1 MFRLEIIVNEKPVAP
16 VKGTRVALEH
26 GTEYAIRLSN
36 TSSQR
41 CDAIVRVDGK
51 QIGIW
56 RVNAQSHIDIQRPA
70 DDTKR
75 RHLTFYKAGTAE
87 AAMASISTNSSN
99 GDIVVTFTP
108 EVISVPDPPVLER
121 AQYMSLDCEQ
131 PHGED
136 YNLFLES
143 APFSEGATGLGRACT
158 QQFTTTSIIKKIDIE
173 NIRVLNVK
181 LVCVEPLPIVPL

>member
-87 AAMASISTNSSN
+87 AAMASISANSSN

-108 EVISVPDPPVLER
+108 EAISVPDPPVLER
-121 AQYMSLDCEQ
+121 TQYMSLECE
-131 PHGED
+131 ED
-136 YNLFLES
+136 SDFGNMFLER